1 MARGRFTID
10 EQIENCDRKIAEL
23 QEKKAT
29 LIEKKK
35 QEEELQKNQAKE
47 QTIETVVQL
56 LKSNNVSLEEI
67 ENALKRMNK
76 SDTDNVEDDSSGSDT
91 NDID

>member
-10 EQIENCDRKIAEL
+10 EQIENCDKKIAEL
-23 QEKKAT
+23 QEKKAA
-29 LIEKKK
+29 LLERKK

-67 ENALKRMNK
+67 ENALKRVNK
-76 SDTDNVEDDSSGSDT
+76 VNVESTEDDSETTNT